1 MHEVFDNGFCV
12 GETPDHSADMTILV
26 KTFCTSS
33 CEEGF
38 LVTTELVDLL
48 GDVAQQL
55 VVVQL
60 LSLFLKGLL
69 LLRSPL
75 RFLHGHLSAV
85 FGSVNTHA
93 CTFKFSLLG

>member
-60 LSLFLKGLL
+60 LSLSLRGLL
-69 LLRSPL
+69 LRRPL
-75 RFLHGHLSAV
+75 RFLHGKLSAV

-93 CTFKFSLLG
+93 CTFKLSLLG